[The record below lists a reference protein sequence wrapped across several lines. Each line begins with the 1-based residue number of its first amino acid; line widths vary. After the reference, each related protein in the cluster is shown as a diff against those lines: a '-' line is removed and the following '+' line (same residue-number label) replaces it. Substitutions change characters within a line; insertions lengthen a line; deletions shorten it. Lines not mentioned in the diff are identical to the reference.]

1 MDPGGSM
8 LDWKSRSLLPR
19 LLYIVQCR
27 NRYRPTD
34 NGIDWWKSY
43 VQEFFAPNGV
53 VRVSVK
59 DMPVFQQPNH
69 AIPTSLTCTEVPYEA
84 LPRLFQFKY
93 ENGVQEE
100 LLFLG
105 NVIESP
111 LPTGGTSII
120 CYQVRLRV
128 YTFCRATTQG
138 EPVCVGTGGWGGTL
152 GSRRH
157 RPHIVLRLRWCWA
170 PMCVAGVQ
178 KCASLFATARRVGKQ
193 MHAGMAAFMLC

>member
-1 MDPGGSM
+1 MVWGREAGAERPPALGSQPVRGSMANANASSM

-27 NRYRPTD
+27 NRYRPQD
-34 NGIDWWKSY
+34 NSIDWWKSY
-43 VQEFFAPNGV
+43 VAEFFAPNGV

-69 AIPTSLTCTEVPYEA
+69 SIPTSLTCTEVPYEA

-120 CYQVRLRV
+120 CYQ
-128 YTFCRATTQG
+128 
-138 EPVCVGTGGWGGTL
+138 
-152 GSRRH
+152 
-157 RPHIVLRLRWCWA
+157 
-170 PMCVAGVQ
+170 
-178 KCASLFATARRVGKQ
+178 ARRTGVVA
-193 MHAGMAAFMLC
+193 MRARAWRMLHAPCAMRRTWCL